1 MHSMASKKR
10 LEHLV
15 ALSWTELGADQGEAD
30 ELQMAADLEALAAGA
45 QCAATFQGL
54 YRIAT

>member
-1 MHSMASKKR
+1 MASKKR